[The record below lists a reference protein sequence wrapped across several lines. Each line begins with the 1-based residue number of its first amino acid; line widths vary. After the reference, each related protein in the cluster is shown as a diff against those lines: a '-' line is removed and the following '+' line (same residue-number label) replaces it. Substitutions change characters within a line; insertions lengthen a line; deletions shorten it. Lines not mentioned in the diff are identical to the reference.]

1 MTRTSLL
8 LLAVLVLALA
18 ALPLVGGAYALRIGT
33 FASMYAILAVS
44 WNVIGG
50 MAGYPSFATAAF
62 FGFGAY
68 AGGVLLAAG
77 AGLLTAV
84 VAAGAMAF
92 LGAVLLGVILLRLRG
107 HYFAIASLAV
117 AEVLRELT
125 NAATD
130 LTGGGM
136 GLNIPLSSVVTSVE
150 GEARFFFFAMWALL
164 VVTLVVVVAVE
175 RSKLGFGL
183 RCIRQN
189 ESAADMIGVN
199 ATLYKSLAFA
209 LSGVFVAMAGV
220 LYAGWVHYIEP
231 PDVYDI
237 LYSVKPI
244 VMALLGGLGSTLG
257 AVIGA
262 FLFLG
267 IEELVWRNLLQ
278 IHTGVLGL
286 LIVVLLLFLPKGITS
301 FADTRLWRR
310 LRQKEAVR
318 D

>member
-8 LLAVLVLALA
+8 ILAALVLGLA
-18 ALPLVGGAYALRIGT
+18 ALPLVGGPYALRIGT

-77 AGLLTAV
+77 SGLLTAV
-84 VAAGAMAF
+84 AAAGAMAF
-92 LGAVLLGVILLRLRG
+92 LGAVLLGAILLRLRG

-150 GEARFFFFAMWALL
+150 GEARFFFFAMWVLL

-189 ESAADMIGVN
+189 ESAADMIGVH

-209 LSGVFVAMAGV
+209 LSGIFVAMAGV

-301 FADTRLWRR
+301 FADTGFWKR
-310 LRQKEAVR
+310 LRHKEGGR